1 MSQELCEV
9 VTVNDFQYENLI
21 KAVELCMKENY
32 CALYFEDL
40 VDKFCPEISEEAL
53 RVAIRTMDARGKIRV
68 DDTLLRLVIRCS
80 VHRLTAGSYIN
91 SHVGNFIKKQGSN
104 YGFAL

>member
-1 MSQELCEV
+1 MCQVLFKV

-40 VDKFCPEISEEAL
+40 VRKFCPEVSEEAL
-53 RVAIRTMDARGKIRV
+53 RVAIRALDARGRIRV
-68 DDTLLRLVIRCS
+68 DGTLLRLVIR
-80 VHRLTAGSYIN
+80 
-91 SHVGNFIKKQGSN
+91 
-104 YGFAL
+104 